1 MDVVA
6 RFVEIQ
12 EIKVLS
18 HACKRSKIMIATG
31 NDQITTTRG
40 TADQITVSKPGAL
53 GRMKWALMRGML
65 STVGRASKGVRIGY
79 QFGFDS
85 GIMLDYV
92 YLNRAQGAL
101 GIGKLIDR
109 AYLNAVGWRA
119 IRARRALLEGML
131 RGRIEGNREAGE
143 PTRLLD
149 VAAGPGRYEQ
159 EVLRQSQPERGDL
172 RFLCRDLSVEN
183 VLQGAK
189 QAEAAGLA
197 GIAFEQ
203 GDAFDPAPADAQLG
217 GAPNV
222 MVVSGLYEL
231 ILDDET
237 IQRSLARLYQMLA
250 PGGAIY
256 FTTQTHHPQLD
267 FIANVLPNRD
277 GVLWVMKCRPV
288 AQLEAWA
295 RQAGFIEIGSQ
306 AEEVG
311 LFTVTVGKKAR

>member
-1 MDVVA
+1 
-6 RFVEIQ
+6 
-12 EIKVLS
+12 
-18 HACKRSKIMIATG
+18 MIATT
-31 NDQITTTRG
+31 NKEATKTQG
-40 TADQITVSKPGAL
+40 TYDQITVKQSGPL

-92 YLNRAQGAL
+92 YINQAQGAL

-119 IRARRALLEGML
+119 IRARRDVIQQMLLTEIQ
-131 RGRIEGNREAGE
+131 RNRAAGN

-159 EVLRQSQPERGDL
+159 EVLRQAEPQRGDV
-172 RFLCRDLSVEN
+172 RILCRDLSAEN
-183 VLQGAK
+183 VIQGAK
-189 QAEAAGLA
+189 QVETAGLS

-203 GDAFDPAPADAQLG
+203 GDAFNPAPADAQLG

-222 MVVSGLYEL
+222 IVVSGLYEL
-231 ILDDET
+231 ILEDET
-237 IQRSLARLYQMLA
+237 IQQSLARLYQMLA

-256 FTTQTHHPQLD
+256 FTTQISHPQLD
-267 FIANVLPNRD
+267 FIAHVLPNRN
-277 GVLWVMKCRPV
+277 GVLWVMKCRP
-288 AQLEAWA
+288 ATQLEEWA
-295 RQAGFIEIGSQ
+295 RAAGFEQITSQ

-311 LFTVTVGKKAR
+311 LFTVTVGRKR

>member
-1 MDVVA
+1 
-6 RFVEIQ
+6 
-12 EIKVLS
+12 
-18 HACKRSKIMIATG
+18 MIATR
-31 NDQITTTRG
+31 NDQITTTQG
-40 TADQITVSKPGAL
+40 TPDQIIVSKPGVL
-53 GRMKWALMRGML
+53 GRMKWALLRGML
-65 STVGRASKGVRIGY
+65 STVGRASKGVRVGY

-92 YLNRAQGAL
+92 YLNRAQGVL

-119 IRARRALLEGML
+119 IRARRALLEAML
-131 RGRIEGNREAGE
+131 RGRIERNRAAGE

-159 EVLRQSQPERGDL
+159 EVLWQSQPERGDL
-172 RFLCRDLSVEN
+172 RFLCRDLSAEN

-189 QAEAAGLA
+189 QAEAAGLTS
-197 GIAFEQ
+197 IAFEQ
-203 GDAFDPAPADAQLG
+203 GDAFNPAPADAQLG
-217 GAPNV
+217 GDPNV
-222 MVVSGLYEL
+222 IVVSGLYEL

-237 IQRSLARLYQMLA
+237 IRQSLKRLYEMLA

-256 FTTQTHHPQLD
+256 FTTQTNHPQLD

-288 AQLEAWA
+288 AQLEDWA
-295 RQAGFIEIGSQ
+295 RQAGFIEITSQ

-311 LFTVTVGKKAR
+311 LFTATVGRKAR